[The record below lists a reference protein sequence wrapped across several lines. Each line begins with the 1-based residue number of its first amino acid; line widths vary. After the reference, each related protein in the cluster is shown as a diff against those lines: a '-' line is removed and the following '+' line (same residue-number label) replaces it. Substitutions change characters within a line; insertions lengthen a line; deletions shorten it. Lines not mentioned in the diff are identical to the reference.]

1 MGLREEACGEHQRP
15 MQQSALYL
23 GPSLS
28 YFLAYFSR
36 NNLGVKTSRFVIIY
50 YIYIKY
56 ISTVELILQHCF
68 SGNQASMQYILRVFK
83 IILVVG
89 KGPVVGKLSLSGQVP
104 LVGEQLL
111 LGYWGFIKNI
121 LA

>member
-1 MGLREEACGEHQRP
+1 
-15 MQQSALYL
+15 
-23 GPSLS
+23 
-28 YFLAYFSR
+28 
-36 NNLGVKTSRFVIIY
+36 
-50 YIYIKY
+50 
-56 ISTVELILQHCF
+56 
-68 SGNQASMQYILRVFK
+68 MQYILRVFK